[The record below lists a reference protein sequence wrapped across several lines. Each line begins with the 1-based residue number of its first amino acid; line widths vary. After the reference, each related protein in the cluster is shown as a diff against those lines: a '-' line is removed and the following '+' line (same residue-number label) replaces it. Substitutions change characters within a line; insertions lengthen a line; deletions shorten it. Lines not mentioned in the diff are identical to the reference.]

1 MLLNKLDSRE
11 RLRLMKF
18 VCSFAWADLTVR
30 PAERAFVAQL
40 IRRRDLGD
48 DEKDMVRGW
57 LEIPPSP
64 SCATAIVIVN
74 LWTSSPG
81 YRRVV
86 FMDQFPL
93 VALRSRVTNT
103 TFLSVTL
110 KPRARSSSLL

>member
-40 IRRRDLGD
+40 IRRLDLGD

-64 SCATAIVIVN
+64 DAVDPSNIPHEHRVAFLSAIEGVIVADGEVAPEEREN
-74 LWTSSPG
+74 L
-81 YRRVV
+81 
-86 FMDQFPL
+86 DL
-93 VALRSRVTNT
+93 LRE
-103 TFLSVTL
+103 
-110 KPRARSSSLL
+110 LLA